1 MSIGY
6 WSIDYWM
13 FSCILPVY
21 QVVKD
26 EPDEEDNC
34 GLSGQMAPP
43 VMNEDPLSEFRW
55 RAHEGSCFVRCLF
68 LYQGETIRCS
78 AVNAWLSTR
87 DCIDCWCTS
96 SVFMFACWAM
106 GCPTTNDSSPRR
118 VLPHRD
124 WRCGAWQQ
132 QQVDCMIVCMYVWL
146 YVCMYVCMIWQLL
159 CPVFVL
165 FSRRNNSM
173 FGCQCLAVHVRP
185 MLGCSCSPVHVLLSM
200 MLSCWAMGCPSV
212 LYPFLYFHT
221 IILIYIIWYTIYWYT
236 VYLFDLFD
244 CPFDLFYVLYV
255 CALQLSA
262 VQN

>member
-34 GLSGQMAPP
+34 GLPGQMAPP

-68 LYQGETIRCS
+68 FYQGETIRCS
-78 AVNAWLSTR
+78 AVNAWLS
-87 DCIDCWCTS
+87 
-96 SVFMFACWAM
+96 
-106 GCPTTNDSSPRR
+106 
-118 VLPHRD
+118 
-124 WRCGAWQQ
+124 
-132 QQVDCMIVCMYVWL
+132 
-146 YVCMYVCMIWQLL
+146 
-159 CPVFVL
+159 
-165 FSRRNNSM
+165 M
-173 FGCQCLAVHVRP
+173 FGPCWAVHVRLCMFCCP
-185 MLGCSCSPVHVLLSM
+185 WCYHVGLWAVHLS
-200 MLSCWAMGCPSV
+200 
-212 LYPFLYFHT
+212 FLIFSYYHT
-221 IILIYIIWYTIYWYT
+221 DIYYMIYWYT